1 MRFAFGQAIYSPPVE
16 KQNQKTA
23 GCRREGIRLQA
34 AEVPAPRYE
43 TPLLMMLRA
52 ALLASVAV
60 ASSTSVVTHQFFWRG
75 QFAGFIVSGKFS
87 YDQVAL

>member
-1 MRFAFGQAIYSPPVE
+1 MQAV
-16 KQNQKTA
+16 
-23 GCRREGIRLQA
+23 
-34 AEVPAPRYE
+34 EVPRRVHVDAGHPC
-43 TPLLMMLRA
+43 LMMLLA

-75 QFAGFIVSGKFS
+75 QFAGFIVSGKLS